1 MSASV
6 LYDSPGPKTRRR
18 SQVASA
24 VSLILIAALVYWVV
38 TILAAPRVAAN
49 GQETPGMFD
58 PSRTDIL
65 ANPLV
70 WQNFAQGVLATLAM
84 AGVAAVLAILVG
96 IFFSFVR
103 TARSAWIRVPS
114 VVLLE
119 FLRGMPVLLMIFFVF
134 LVFKSGAYWAGVI
147 GLGLYN
153 GAIIGEAL
161 RAGILSLPRG
171 QREAGLAIGLSP
183 VRTRMS
189 IEFPQAFR
197 QMLPIILAQLVVLLK
212 DTSLAYV
219 VGYDELSRTIKN
231 MQSFLGNRYLFTIF
245 AVGLV
250 IYLCM
255 NLALSWVAR
264 WVARRSGPK
273 LGKALPNTP
282 KQVGEEGTRAI
293 TLPGQG
299 YGPPDPPH

>member
-6 LYDSPGPKTRRR
+6 LYDAPGPKTRRR
-18 SQVASA
+18 SLIASI
-24 VSLILIAALVYWVV
+24 VGILAIAALVYWVYS
-38 TILAAPRVAAN
+38 ILAAPRVAAN

-65 ANPLV
+65 SNPLV
-70 WQNFAQGVLATLAM
+70 WQNFGNGVLATLAM
-84 AGVAAVLAILVG
+84 AGAAAVLAILVG
-96 IFFSFVR
+96 IAFSFAR
-103 TARSAWIRVPS
+103 TARSNWVRVPTAII
-114 VVLLE
+114 LE
-119 FLRGMPVLLMIFFVF
+119 FFRGMPVLLMIFFVF
-134 LVFKSGAYWAGVI
+134 LVFSTGTYWAGVL
-147 GLGLYN
+147 GLGVYN

-183 VRTRMS
+183 VRTRFS

-231 MQSFLGNRYLFTIF
+231 MQAVLGNRYLFTIF
-245 AVGLV
+245 AVGLL
-250 IYLCM
+250 IYLCL
-255 NLALSWVAR
+255 NLALSWFAR
-264 WVARRSGPK
+264 FVARRSGPR
-273 LGKALPNTP
+273 LGKAAPNAP
-282 KQVGEEGTRAI
+282 KQLGSEGTRAI
-293 TLPGQG
+293 TLPVQRDRPAG
-299 YGPPDPPH
+299 

>member
-6 LYDSPGPKTRRR
+6 LYDAPGPKTRRR
-18 SQVASA
+18 SLIASIVGVLA
-24 VSLILIAALVYWVV
+24 IAALVYWVYS
-38 TILAAPRVAAN
+38 ILAAPRVAAN

-65 ANPLV
+65 SNPLV
-70 WQNFAQGVLATLAM
+70 WQNFGNGVLATLAM
-84 AGVAAVLAILVG
+84 AGAAAALAVLVG
-96 IFFSFVR
+96 IAFSFAR
-103 TARSAWIRVPS
+103 TARSLWVRVPTA
-114 VVLLE
+114 VILE
-119 FLRGMPVLLMIFFVF
+119 FFRGMPVLLMIFFVF
-134 LVFKSGAYWAGVI
+134 LVFSTGTYWAGVL
-147 GLGLYN
+147 GLGVYN

-183 VRTRMS
+183 VRTRFS

-231 MQSFLGNRYLFTIF
+231 MQAVLGNRYLFTIF
-245 AVGLV
+245 AVGLL
-250 IYLCM
+250 IYLCL
-255 NLALSWVAR
+255 NLALSWFAR
-264 WVARRSGPK
+264 FIARRSGPR
-273 LGKALPNTP
+273 LGKAAPNAP
-282 KQVGEEGTRAI
+282 KQLGSEGTRAI
-293 TLPGQG
+293 TLPMQRDS
-299 YGPPDPPH
+299 PPG